1 MKGHLVASPA
11 RVAEL
16 INTIAA
22 DKALQDRLTSAADD
36 AARTKIITSLGFSDV
51 TPADVRSSAQTHPA
65 PGVEEIDDAQ
75 LAEVAGGGDTITTL
89 TTTTTVTASAVAA
102 T

>member
-1 MKGHLVASPA
+1 MATPA

-16 INTIAA
+16 INVIAA
-22 DKALQDRLTSAADD
+22 DNALRDRLSGAADD
-36 AARTKIITSLGFSDV
+36 AARTKILSELGFKDV
-51 TPADVRSSAQTHPA
+51 TPADVRAQAQAVPGS
-65 PGVEEIDDAQ
+65 GVEEVDDAQ
-75 LAEVAGGGDTITTL
+75 LAQVAGGGDTITTL

>member
-1 MKGHLVASPA
+1 MTAPT

-16 INTIAA
+16 INTVAA
-22 DKALQDRLTSAADD
+22 DDTLRDRLTKAADD
-36 AARTKIITSLGFSDV
+36 AARTEIMTSLGFGDV
-51 TPADVRSSAQTHPA
+51 TPADVRAHASATSA
-65 PGVEEIDDAQ
+65 PGVEEVDDAQ